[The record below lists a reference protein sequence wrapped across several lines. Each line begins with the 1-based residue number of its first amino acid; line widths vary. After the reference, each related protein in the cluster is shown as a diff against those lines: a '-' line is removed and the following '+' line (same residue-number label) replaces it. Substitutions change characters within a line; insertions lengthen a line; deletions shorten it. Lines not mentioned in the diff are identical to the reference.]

1 MPTSSPQSEKPRCR
15 DLAGLPAATSFTAGD
30 GRRWWDGARA
40 RAMRRELC
48 SVTRREERTKALKNH
63 LQKGQQ
69 DAEGLV
75 TERDPVPKTFAL
87 HSTRRNRK
95 DCRGIFVVISLG
107 GFMEAG
113 PARLSIVKN

>member
-1 MPTSSPQSEKPRCR
+1 M
-15 DLAGLPAATSFTAGD
+15 
-30 GRRWWDGARA
+30 ART

-48 SVTRREERTKALKNH
+48 SVTRREERTKALKKH

-113 PARLSIVKN
+113 LARLSIVKN